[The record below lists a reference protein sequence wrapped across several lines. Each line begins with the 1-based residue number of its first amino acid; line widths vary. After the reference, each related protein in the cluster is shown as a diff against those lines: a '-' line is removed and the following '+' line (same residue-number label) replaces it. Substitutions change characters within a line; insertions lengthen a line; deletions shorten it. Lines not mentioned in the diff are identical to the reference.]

1 MNTPTALRSNVIAGL
16 RVAGPP
22 VVLVAV
28 LVAIWEVWVRTAD
41 IDPAVLAAPSDVVEA
56 LKRSWRSLPGH
67 IATTLSETGIG
78 LTVGVAL
85 GILVACALA
94 ASDLVRRALEP
105 VLIVLQTIPPLVLAP
120 ILVLALGF
128 GQTPRIVVVVL
139 IVFFPVAIATAGA
152 VRATDPDRLDLV
164 RSMGATRGQVL
175 RYVTLPG
182 SVPAMFDG
190 VRISAAYAVAGAAIA
205 EQIGGA
211 TSGIGLY
218 IERSRRAY
226 LADQVIAGVL
236 VIAVLS
242 LIVYGLVAVAARR
255 AAPWASPTRS
265 LESS

>member
-1 MNTPTALRSNVIAGL
+1 MNTPTALRGSVLAGI
-16 RVAGPP
+16 RAAGPA
-22 VVLVAV
+22 VVL
-28 LVAIWEVWVRTAD
+28 LVILITIWEAWIRVGH
-41 IDPAVLAAPSDVVEA
+41 IDPAVLAAPSDVVHA
-56 LKRSWRSLPGH
+56 FLRSWRSLPGH

-78 LTVGVAL
+78 LVLGVVL
-85 GILVACALA
+85 GVLVAATLT
-94 ASDLVRRALEP
+94 ASDLARRAVEP
-105 VLIVLQTIPPLVLAP
+105 LLIVLQTIPPLVLAP

-128 GQTPRIVVVVL
+128 GQAPRIVVVVL

-152 VRATDPDRLDLV
+152 VRATDPDRIDLV

-182 SVPAMFDG
+182 AVPAMFDG

-226 LADQVIAGVL
+226 LADQVIAGVV

-242 LIVYGLVAVAARR
+242 LVVYGLVAVAARR
-255 AAPWASPTRS
+255 AAPWASHTRS
-265 LESS
+265 LEIM